1 MKSNIIQDERVI
13 AEKRKIISE
22 TFTFVMIFL
31 IGSTLVKQFIF
42 KASFSEYAIEFIAF
56 FGASFYIMI
65 RNILIGNSPFGID
78 NHRKNRMIII
88 NSVVIGLTNTVVSEF
103 LNFKR
108 NGISLSIMDLIIIF
122 IISILEVFAI
132 SFVLNI
138 LSKRRS
144 EKLENKFD
152 DDIKE

>member
-1 MKSNIIQDERVI
+1 MKSNVIQDERVA
-13 AEKRKIISE
+13 AEKQKIANEAFI
-22 TFTFVMIFL
+22 FIMIFL
-31 IGSTLVKQFIF
+31 IGSVLVKQFIF

-65 RNILIGNSPFGID
+65 RNILAGNSPFGID
-78 NHRKNRMIII
+78 KHIKNKMIII
-88 NSVVIGLTNTVVSEF
+88 NSVVIGLVNTVVSEF

-108 NGISLSIMDLIIIF
+108 HGISLSIMDLSTIF

-132 SFVLNI
+132 FFVLNI

>member
-78 NHRKNRMIII
+78 NHRKNRMMII

-108 NGISLSIMDLIIIF
+108 HGISLSIMDLIIIF

-132 SFVLNI
+132 QFVLNI

>member
-1 MKSNIIQDERVI
+1 MKSNVIQDERVA
-13 AEKRKIISE
+13 AEKRKIANEAFI
-22 TFTFVMIFL
+22 FIMIFL
-31 IGSTLVKQFIF
+31 IGVVLVKQFIF
-42 KASFSEYAIEFIAF
+42 EASFSEYAVEFIAF

-78 NHRKNRMIII
+78 NHRKNRMMII

-108 NGISLSIMDLIIIF
+108 NGISLSIKDLIIIF

-132 SFVLNI
+132 SFILNI